1 MATTYPSPQ
10 LQPPT
15 IPSSSTQPLFL
26 GPPLKNTDSFR
37 TRFRQSR
44 AARVSS
50 HYCCCFPLSSGIWV
64 LSIFLLVSTPS
75 LLPTNKPSTQ
85 PTNQPTSVMSQH
97 HPTCLSTHLTLPP
110 PPLFPTCLSTVLH
123 FHSDSLLS
131 THTNTLDRAH
141 VRAAYKHIFAAK
153 LLYSSYLI
161 LIQCKIYTC
170 TSTPN
175 IRHTHSLISFSPSIS
190 ILDPIPR
197 PGAVLQCRRPTI
209 HHPDQLPRCRQDC
222 LHHHVRLLR
231 LSRSLCCGLLGSRA
245 RVPQVQSSNRPVLD
259 PHHLH
264 DR

>member
-97 HPTCLSTHLTLPP
+97 HPTRLSTPSYLASPSTVPHLPLHCSPLSLRFSSLHPHKHPGSSTCAGGVQIYICRQIIIFSLPNSNPMQNIHLYFYAQYTPHSLLDLTLPLDLYLRSHP
-110 PPLFPTCLSTVLH
+110 SPWCCASMSQTCNPPSGSTPPLPSRLSTPSYTPFTPV
-123 FHSDSLLS
+123 SVSLL
-131 THTNTLDRAH
+131 RATWL
-141 VRAAYKHIFAAK
+141 ACPSSAGSK
-153 LLYSSYLI
+153 L
-161 LIQCKIYTC
+161 
-170 TSTPN
+170 
-175 IRHTHSLISFSPSIS
+175 
-190 ILDPIPR
+190 
-197 PGAVLQCRRPTI
+197 
-209 HHPDQLPRCRQDC
+209 
-222 LHHHVRLLR
+222 
-231 LSRSLCCGLLGSRA
+231 
-245 RVPQVQSSNRPVLD
+245 
-259 PHHLH
+259 
-264 DR
+264 